1 MADLEEEEDTE
12 VQSVAEIMA
21 NMDEYRTQRTAV
33 RVSSSVRPALKE
45 GRSCPPRTRMAGSG
59 VECSQPENISPSAA
73 SREQERS

>member
-33 RVSSSVRPALKE
+33 RVSPALKE

-59 VECSQPENISPSAA
+59 VVCSQPENISPSAA